1 MKFLVYILLMLVSV
15 LSPAIA
21 QETPS
26 RLEQAN
32 QFYSEG
38 KYQEAVKAYE
48 EILSTNIESPE
59 LYFNLGNAFY
69 KTGQVSKAILNY
81 ERACLLNPNDEDI
94 IYNLE
99 LVNQHVVDK
108 IEALPVPFFIRWKNN
123 VIDSKSSDTW
133 GYYSLVSFILFLVL
147 LGIFLFTQSVALK
160 RFSFWF
166 GIFTIA
172 YSLIT
177 YSFALSQKKKI
188 TGRNQ
193 AIVFS
198 PSITVKASP
207 DESGSELFIIHEGLK
222 VKITDTLNTW
232 SEIQLSDGN
241 KGWLPDSC
249 LVRI

>member
-1 MKFLVYILLMLVSV
+1 M
-15 LSPAIA
+15 
-21 QETPS
+21 
-26 RLEQAN
+26 
-32 QFYSEG
+32 
-38 KYQEAVKAYE
+38 
-48 EILSTNIESPE
+48 
-59 LYFNLGNAFY
+59 YFNLGNAYY
-69 KTGQVSKAILNY
+69 KTGQVTKAILNY
-81 ERACLLNPNDEDI
+81 ERAHLIAPNDEDI

-123 VIDSKSSDTW
+123 MIGSRSADTW
-133 GYYSLVSFILFLVL
+133 GYYSLVSFVLFLVL
-147 LGIFLFTQSVALK
+147 LGLFFFTRSAAMK

-166 GIFTIA
+166 GIFTIS

-177 YSFALSQKKKI
+177 FSFAMSQKKKI
-188 TGRNQ
+188 TERNQ

-222 VKITDTLNTW
+222 VKITDTLNNW